1 MKKILFFSGF
11 FFLLQAGLFAQE
23 QGNVP
28 AKNTSL
34 LPLPEGPS
42 VLGVFDGR
50 TPCRELAGMLNEKT
64 IPECIK
70 IKWRLVLYR
79 DPDTQAPS
87 TYTLEGFIY
96 RNPPRSGKWQI
107 IKGAGKDRNAVVYQL
122 DPDKPAQSLY
132 FYKGDDNVLFFLDRQ
147 KNFMVGYN
155 DFSYTL
161 NRTGE

>member
-1 MKKILFFSGF
+1 
-11 FFLLQAGLFAQE
+11 
-23 QGNVP
+23 
-28 AKNTSL
+28 
-34 LPLPEGPS
+34 
-42 VLGVFDGR
+42 
-50 TPCRELAGMLNEKT
+50 MLNEKT